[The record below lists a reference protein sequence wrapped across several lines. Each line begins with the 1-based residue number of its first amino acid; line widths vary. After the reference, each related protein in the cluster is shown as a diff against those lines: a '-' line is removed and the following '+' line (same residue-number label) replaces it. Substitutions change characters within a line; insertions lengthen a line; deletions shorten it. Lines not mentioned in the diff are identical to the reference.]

1 MLNKYGY
8 TFFVYDGENKT
19 NMGIYDGENKMR
31 FFICVVIIIINGY
44 VSSTISIKSKA
55 VLNILDQNFQW
66 NSIES

>member
-1 MLNKYGY
+1 MGIHFLYMMVKI
-8 TFFVYDGENKT
+8 KT

-31 FFICVVIIIINGY
+31 FIIYVVIIIINGY